1 MASFHIDDVKDSYLP
16 SEKKVALKDAGEKH
30 VHVTMAFISDDTRH
44 NQAFVQHVNALALK
58 YVAEAIMKHPPIRTY
73 CRSDGAPT
81 QYANATMFYW
91 MGQQHYNT
99 NTRMDWSIHCSCHG
113 ITYNNDLFIYA
124 YVCILVIIN
133 HISRIICC
141 EPGKDKCDPEM
152 GWLKNIIRSW
162 MLREKLDTMAEVR
175 LQNYKDV
182 ALKLIEL
189 DAGDPGHG
197 DLIPGGIYRREIL
210 TIPAYGAGSA
220 YQEIPREAG
229 VPGAT
234 KDRQF
239 TDQCSALEKVG
250 GVDKA
255 VILMRHRSCH
265 FCDCCM
271 RLDPMDRANRKTKAA
286 EGDNKGPNPCAY
298 EVMCGPADNI
308 VHVPRKRE
316 KKKILKKVWTSGD
329 SAQTLFGKRG
339 EPIEPNQQF
348 FTVRK
353 LDSGYGD
360 SGFMYM
366 EVEGEEGL
374 LVVPAV
380 NLIASQVQIVL
391 PQMRRQQKEDVLG
404 EKEYGNMERNACAV
418 LFRSLYLYL
427 PQRERE
433 RIWGACPQ

>member
-16 SEKKVALKDAGEKH
+16 SEKKVALKEAGEKH

-58 YVAEAIMKHPPIRTY
+58 YVTEAIMKHPPIRTY

-113 ITYNNDLFIYA
+113 ITYNDLFIYA
-124 YVCILVIIN
+124 YLCILVIIN
-133 HISRIICC
+133 HISIIICC

-220 YQEIPREAG
+220 YQEIPRGAG

-255 VILMRHRSCH
+255 VVLMRHRSCH

-316 KKKILKKVWTSGD
+316 K
-329 SAQTLFGKRG
+329 
-339 EPIEPNQQF
+339 
-348 FTVRK
+348 
-353 LDSGYGD
+353 
-360 SGFMYM
+360 
-366 EVEGEEGL
+366 
-374 LVVPAV
+374 
-380 NLIASQVQIVL
+380 
-391 PQMRRQQKEDVLG
+391 
-404 EKEYGNMERNACAV
+404 
-418 LFRSLYLYL
+418 
-427 PQRERE
+427 
-433 RIWGACPQ
+433 